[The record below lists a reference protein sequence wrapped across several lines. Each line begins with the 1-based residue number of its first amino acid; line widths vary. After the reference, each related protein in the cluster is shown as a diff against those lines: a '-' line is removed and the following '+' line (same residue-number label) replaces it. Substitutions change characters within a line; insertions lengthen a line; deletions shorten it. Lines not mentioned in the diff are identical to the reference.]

1 MLINYK
7 NVNVF
12 QSGDKP
18 VLANVNFHVDEG
30 EFIYVIGRVGSGK
43 SSLLKTI
50 YFELDIDEAEE
61 AMILNQDLL
70 KLKRKHVP
78 ALRRQ
83 MGIIFQDFQ
92 LLGDRT
98 VYKNLRFVLKA
109 TGWKDKKEIN
119 TRIKEV
125 LSDVGLEDKADKL
138 PHELSGGEQQRVA
151 LARALA
157 NNADLIIADEPTG
170 NVDPHMSLE
179 IVDLLMRLNQEGTT
193 VIMVTHEHNLVRMYD
208 KRVIL
213 LENGTV
219 AADGRMKNS
228 AHRERTL
235 AKSSSLN
242 RPADGFATKYLDDE
256 EETPEEKSAAK
267 EPERLPEKAEE
278 IAAETAADDIYR
290 QALESIRK
298 EREKES
304 TGYGSEYDTTYSS
317 VLADYSIY
325 LEDDGEGDESD
336 EK

>member
-151 LARALA
+151 IARAIL
-157 NNADLIIADEPTG
+157 NKPKVIIADEPTG
-170 NVDPHMSLE
+170 NLDPETAENIIRMLKDISQTGTAVVMRTHNIPLLDKYPG
-179 IVDLLMRLNQEGTT
+179 IVYRC
-193 VIMVTHEHNLVRMYD
+193 
-208 KRVIL
+208 
-213 LENGTV
+213 
-219 AADGRMKNS
+219 ADGK
-228 AHRERTL
+228 L
-235 AKSSSLN
+235 
-242 RPADGFATKYLDDE
+242 
-256 EETPEEKSAAK
+256 
-267 EPERLPEKAEE
+267 EE
-278 IAAETAADDIYR
+278 ITDDYNKF
-290 QALESIRK
+290 SMDFD
-298 EREKES
+298 ES
-304 TGYGSEYDTTYSS
+304 TDNI
-317 VLADYSIY
+317 DR
-325 LEDDGEGDESD
+325 
-336 EK
+336 

>member
-151 LARALA
+151 LARALVH
-157 NNADLIIADEPTG
+157 NPDLVIADEPTG
-170 NVDPHMSLE
+170 NIDPALSIE
-179 IVDLLMRLNQEGTT
+179 IMELLKAINSIGTT
-193 VIMVTHEHNLVRMYD
+193 VVVVTHEHEL
-208 KRVIL
+208 
-213 LENGTV
+213 
-219 AADGRMKNS
+219 
-228 AHRERTL
+228 AHRY
-235 AKSSSLN
+235 AKRIIEIRSG
-242 RPADGFATKYLDDE
+242 RIVDDTADPKFKQGVAPYE
-256 EETPEEKSAAK
+256 EVK
-267 EPERLPEKAEE
+267 R
-278 IAAETAADDIYR
+278 
-290 QALESIRK
+290 
-298 EREKES
+298 
-304 TGYGSEYDTTYSS
+304 
-317 VLADYSIY
+317 
-325 LEDDGEGDESD
+325 
-336 EK
+336 